1 LDRGEPLSEQLFGSL
16 YNIGSKRAENLSY
29 LSTYTGD
36 LKKIRIRNAR
46 E

>member
-1 LDRGEPLSEQLFGSL
+1 LDREEPLSEQLFGSL
-16 YNIGSKRAENLSY
+16 YGSKRAENLSY
-29 LSTYTGD
+29 LSTYKGD